1 MFITFMLCSLSVVV
15 VMVVVAAG
23 IVINNDDNNG
33 GGGSKKTQVLEMIS
47 KLYCA
52 ILATLLHI
60 AKWSTMSCV
69 KAQIS

>member
-23 IVINNDDNNG
+23 IVINNDNNG